1 MSRTATLM
9 TFAKLAVAI
18 VAVAG
23 AVAGVSTGTA
33 AAYSVT
39 NSGCPGGI
47 QVPRTNGYN
56 YGGYPSFDFPQ
67 RFAWRSSCYS
77 AYTQVIS
84 VRYRLWGY
92 VRGTG
97 WVERS
102 SVTRTATVA
111 PGPEGAW
118 IMGLSGASPAADI
131 SAGVTVEWRLTNGYL
146 IGSQYVNYNAIGDYR
161 CATGGCGIY
170 SDPTM
175 GAYIH
180 FVTAY

>member
-23 AVAGVSTGTA
+23 AFAGVSTGTA

-47 QVPRTNGYN
+47 QVPRTNGYGN
-56 YGGYPSFDFPQ
+56 GGVPSFDFPQ
-67 RFAWRSSCYS
+67 RYAWRSSCYS
-77 AYTQVIS
+77 AYTQVIT

-97 WVERS
+97 WVERP

-111 PGPEGAW
+111 PVYEGAW
-118 IMGLSGASPAADI
+118 IMGL
-131 SAGVTVEWRLTNGYL
+131 
-146 IGSQYVNYNAIGDYR
+146 R